1 MIEKDSIHKE
11 ITLIRPRDASR
22 LRLNELWKAR
32 ELFYFF
38 AWRDIKVRYKQTFL
52 GVGWA
57 VLQPAITAAI
67 FTVFFNRVAKI
78 DTGSINV
85 PYPVFAYLGLTYWG
99 AFAAATS
106 NVSMSII
113 GNSGV
118 INKVYFPRLI
128 PPFSAIALAMVDF
141 AFAMFVFVVLV
152 AIFSV
157 QINLVGL
164 LWIIPSL
171 FLVMFAS
178 LSIGLIFA
186 SLNVKYRD
194 AKSALPFII
203 QAMFFMTPVIYPIT
217 MIPEKY
223 QLLAY
228 LNPATGAITSVKSM
242 LFSQPISWQGLAIS
256 TACSLV
262 LFIVGLIA
270 FKKSERLFPD
280 YL

>member
-1 MIEKDSIHKE
+1 MSSEENVHNQ
-11 ITLIRPRDASR
+11 ITIIQPKDASR
-22 LRLNELWKAR
+22 LRLTELWQAR

-67 FTVFFNRVAKI
+67 FTIFFNRVAKI
-78 DTGSINV
+78 DTGSVNV
-85 PYPVFAYLGLTYWG
+85 PYAVFAYLGLTYWG
-99 AFAAATS
+99 AFSAATT
-106 NVSMSII
+106 NVSTSII

-118 INKVYFPRLI
+118 INKIYFPRLI
-128 PPFSAIALAMVDF
+128 PPFSAVALAMVDF
-141 AFAMFVFVVLV
+141 LFAMAVFIILVL
-152 AIFSV
+152 IFGVS
-157 QINLVGL
+157 ISLVGI

-171 FLVMFAS
+171 FCLMFAA
-178 LSIGLIFA
+178 LSMGLIFA

-194 AKSALPFII
+194 ARSALPFII

-217 MIPEKY
+217 MIPDKY
-223 QLLAY
+223 QMLAY
-228 LNPATGAITSVKSM
+228 INPATGPIVTIKNAM
-242 LFSQPISWQGLAIS
+242 FNQPIDWTGFGIS
-256 TACSLV
+256 LACSVV
-262 LFIVGLIA
+262 LFTVGLIA